1 MRILKW
7 SGSQPAGYR
16 FDCPEW
22 IRAEFAAGTLYG
34 YLCVDEEE
42 ACVAAYL
49 AFYLSEEA
57 AEVAAHG
64 VTEGYDPAVVL
75 GQLYR
80 RLKQHCRER
89 EIARIEEEIVGQIP
103 KEVENILLREDFFT
117 LEESA
122 GQVWVWIDSAMDQI
136 SFHDAELAADLS
148 RADSMETGGL
158 MLSRLTPF
166 THMLEAEGEAYDMA
180 LDARMLPFVMLRI
193 YCLGAERL
201 MEIGCKLPDIEAGEF
216 IFTVQTAFA
225 GYEDAGEAALLCS
238 RINERMERA
247 TAYWDKR
254 GNIVL
259 RGYAIDDEF
268 GDVIR
273 WRKFLRDWTMDCH
286 VAGAMQRTADR
297 SMAV

>member
-103 KEVENILLREDFFT
+103 KEVENILLREDFLRWKNPPDRSGFGSIP
-117 LEESA
+117 L
-122 GQVWVWIDSAMDQI
+122 WIRYPFM
-136 SFHDAELAADLS
+136 
-148 RADSMETGGL
+148 
-158 MLSRLTPF
+158 TPNW
-166 THMLEAEGEAYDMA
+166 
-180 LDARMLPFVMLRI
+180 RRI
-193 YCLGAERL
+193 CR
-201 MEIGCKLPDIEAGEF
+201 
-216 IFTVQTAFA
+216 V
-225 GYEDAGEAALLCS
+225 
-238 RINERMERA
+238 R
-247 TAYWDKR
+247 
-254 GNIVL
+254 
-259 RGYAIDDEF
+259 
-268 GDVIR
+268 IR
-273 WRKFLRDWTMDCH
+273 WKR
-286 VAGAMQRTADR
+286 AG
-297 SMAV
+297 